1 MRVVM
6 AFAVNTLFNFIIGLM
21 VAKFLGPE
29 EYGRFALAL
38 AVAIVIQTALFDW
51 VKLSATRLYSE
62 KSRQFNPALRATL
75 DVAFAVLAVGLAV
88 AGMAIFFAGV
98 EFKLSSG
105 LIGLAL
111 AAAIANGLFDYHTAL
126 VRARFM
132 DRDYAKLVIVKNLAA
147 FGLTGGGAFFFGSA
161 KMALMGACLS
171 IAGSVVTVRR
181 ALHDPQS
188 PPRAATKVAGAS
200 AMRYAMPIVAANVL
214 YQLVPLF
221 NRSVITDHHGFAEVG
236 QFSLAYDI
244 GVRIVS
250 AIGSTLDVLLFQ
262 IAVAADEKHGVAE
275 GKAQIARNMALVF
288 AIVLPAVL
296 GLWLVLPSVELLV
309 VPEKFRGPFAHY
321 LGLLMP
327 GLFCYAMINYAI
339 NPVFQLAKRTAPLI
353 LAAVAAAGVN
363 VALVFLLP
371 RGGDASSI
379 AMAQTAMSFTAFVAL
394 AMFALFTRPKLP
406 SLHDI
411 MTAMVGGAAMA
422 AALAPMRAWPPGAA
436 TLAVQVAT
444 GVAIYGGIILA
455 FDTAGLR
462 AVLLARLRPRRA
474 AAAQRHPML

>member
-188 PPRAATKVAGAS
+188 PPRAATKAAGAS
-200 AMRYAMPIVAANVL
+200 AMHYAMPIVAANVL

-321 LGLLMP
+321 LGLLLP

-353 LAAVAAAGVN
+353 AAAVAAAGVN
-363 VALVFLLP
+363 VALVHLLP
-371 RGGDASSI
+371 QGGDASSI
-379 AMAQTAMSFTAFVAL
+379 AAAQAAMYFTAFAVL
-394 AMFALFTRPKLP
+394 TIFALFTRPVWP
-406 SLHDI
+406 DLHDI

-422 AALAPMRAWPPGAA
+422 AALAPMRSWPPGLA
-436 TLAVQVAT
+436 TLAVQVAA
-444 GVAIYGGIILA
+444 GAAIYGGVVVA

-462 AVLLARLRPRRA
+462 RVLLARLRPRRA
-474 AAAQRHPML
+474 ALQRHPMF